1 MCLCFILQKLKDQC
15 TIFESD
21 ISICVAQSQKTFG
34 NQGLLTEVKKISP
47 LINDW
52 ENNIAYW
59 EEAKQSEAL
68 AGKCDSFHTVNS
80 WWVWDQTAQPQENVA
95 IYILMFGNSI
105 SSS

>member
-47 LINDW
+47 LSMIGKITLHIGKKPSKARPW
-52 ENNIAYW
+52 
-59 EEAKQSEAL
+59 L
-68 AGKCDSFHTVNS
+68 ASVIRS
-80 WWVWDQTAQPQENVA
+80 
-95 IYILMFGNSI
+95 IL
-105 SSS
+105 